1 MSTPN
6 TYFNPSNSFNTSSGV
21 GYTFRGGTSG
31 TTATTTKS
39 GSAVGNYFKSD
50 IGKQTISQGIGAAL
64 NFGLALFGS
73 NQARQDMKAQA
84 NIIARQGQDALSVE
98 QERTRQALIQL
109 EGAKLQGAGAGGNTA
124 LYIGLGVAGVVI
136 LGVVIFAVTRR
147 SNS

>member
-21 GYTFRGGTSG
+21 GYTFRGGASG

-84 NIIARQGQDALSVE
+84 NMIALQGQGALSVE
-98 QERTRQALIQL
+98 QERTRQAQL
-109 EGAKLQGAGAGGNTA
+109 ALEAAKLQGAGAGGNTA
-124 LYIGLGVAGVVI
+124 LYIGLGIAGVVV

-147 SNS
+147 SN

>member
-1 MSTPN
+1 MGRFDSTFTAP
-6 TYFNPSNSFNTSSGV
+6 TSI
-21 GYTFRGGTSG
+21 GYTP
-31 TTATTTKS
+31 TTTFAPTTSS

-50 IGKQTISQGIGAAL
+50 VGKQTISQGIGAAL

-84 NIIARQGQDALSVE
+84 NMIALQGQGALSVE
-98 QERTRQALIQL
+98 QERTRQAQL
-109 EGAKLQGAGAGGNTA
+109 ALEAAKLQGAGAGGNTA
-124 LYIGLGVAGVVI
+124 LYIGLGIAGVVV